1 MDAPS
6 APRRMNEKL
15 WRYPTFRPNL
25 GQNQTHPCTQVT
37 RTHAEERATATR
49 LAVACLPAA
58 SPLAT
63 AAPQA
68 FPPWWAPIS
77 PSAAANA
84 APPAPQVAAGIEGS
98 PLPQTVLSWGLLLAT
113 AAKGNHLVVLL
124 WQGLLEVRDDEW
136 GPDVIGRGRWLVRPK
151 ALMLTLSS
159 RGYGRNQ

>member
-1 MDAPS
+1 
-6 APRRMNEKL
+6 MNEKL

-25 GQNQTHPCTQVT
+25 GQNQTHPCIQVT

-136 GPDVIGRGRWLVRPK
+136 GPDVIGRGRWLVRPE